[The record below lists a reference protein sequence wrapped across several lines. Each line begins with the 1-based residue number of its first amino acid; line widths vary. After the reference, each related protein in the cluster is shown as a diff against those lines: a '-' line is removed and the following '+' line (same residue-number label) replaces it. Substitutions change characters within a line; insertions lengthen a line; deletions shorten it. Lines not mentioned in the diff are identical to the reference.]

1 MRGAAPT
8 RGRFVSVPMIFSLL
22 VQESAV
28 GRQSSHAAYRFARE
42 LLARGHTLYRVF
54 FFGDGVHNSTALNCA
69 ASGEADLPALWQQ
82 LATEHDVDLVSCVS
96 SALRRGIIDER
107 EAARHASDA
116 VSLRQ
121 GFELSGLGQ
130 LVEACIRSDRILDF
144 GG

>member
-1 MRGAAPT
+1 
-8 RGRFVSVPMIFSLL
+8 MIFSLL

-42 LLARGHTLYRVF
+42 LIARGHTLYRVF
-54 FFGDGVHNSTALNCA
+54 FFGDGVHNSTRLNCA
-69 ASGEADLPALWQQ
+69 PGGEADLPALWQQ
-82 LATEHDVDLVSCVS
+82 LATEHGVDLVSCVS

-107 EAARHASDA
+107 EAVRHAREA
-116 VSLRQ
+116 ASLRE

-130 LVEACIRSDRILDF
+130 LVEACIRSDRIVDF

>member
-1 MRGAAPT
+1 
-8 RGRFVSVPMIFSLL
+8 MIFSLL

>member
-1 MRGAAPT
+1 
-8 RGRFVSVPMIFSLL
+8 MIFSLL

-28 GRQSSHAAYRFARE
+28 GRQSSHAAYRFACA

-54 FFGDGVHNSTALNCA
+54 FFADGVHNSSALNCA

-82 LATEHDVDLVSCVS
+82 LATEHGVDLVSCVS
-96 SALRRGIIDER
+96 SARRRGIVDER
-107 EAARHASDA
+107 EAARHALGA
-116 VSLRQ
+116 ASLRQ

-130 LVEACIRSDRILDF
+130 LVEASIRSDRIVDF

>member
-1 MRGAAPT
+1 
-8 RGRFVSVPMIFSLL
+8 MIFSLL

-28 GRQSSHAAYRFARE
+28 GRQSSHAAYRFACA

-54 FFGDGVHNSTALNCA
+54 FFADGVHNSSALNYA

-82 LATEHDVDLVSCVS
+82 LATEHGVDLVSCVS
-96 SALRRGIIDER
+96 SALRRGIVDER
-107 EAARHASDA
+107 EAARHALGA
-116 VSLRQ
+116 ASLRQ

-130 LVEACIRSDRILDF
+130 LVEASIRSDRILDF

>member
-1 MRGAAPT
+1 
-8 RGRFVSVPMIFSLL
+8 MIFSLL

-28 GRQSSHAAYRFARE
+28 GRQSSHAAYRFACA

-54 FFGDGVHNSTALNCA
+54 FFADGVHNSSALNCA

-82 LATEHDVDLVSCVS
+82 LLTLFQQQD
-96 SALRRGIIDER
+96 
-107 EAARHASDA
+107 AAA
-116 VSLRQ
+116 SLRQ

-130 LVEACIRSDRILDF
+130 LVEASIRSDRIVDF

>member
-1 MRGAAPT
+1 
-8 RGRFVSVPMIFSLL
+8 MIFSLL

-28 GRQSSHAAYRFARE
+28 GRQSSHAAYRFACA

-54 FFGDGVHNSTALNCA
+54 FFADGVHNSSALNCA

-82 LATEHDVDLVSCVS
+82 LATEHGEDLVSCVS
-96 SALRRGIIDER
+96 SALRRGIVDER
-107 EAARHASDA
+107 EAARHALGA
-116 VSLRQ
+116 ASLRQ

-130 LVEACIRSDRILDF
+130 LVEASIRSDRIVDF